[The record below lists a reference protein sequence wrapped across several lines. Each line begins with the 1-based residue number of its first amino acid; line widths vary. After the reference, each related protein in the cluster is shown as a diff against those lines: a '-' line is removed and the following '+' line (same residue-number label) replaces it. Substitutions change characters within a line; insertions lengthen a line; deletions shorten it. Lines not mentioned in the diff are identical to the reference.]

1 MNDKIQNNLPLQNKQ
16 TSTCFEI
23 TSVTC
28 TAVQQKLIPKSISK
42 SWLFPVVLLL
52 ELLGGCCMFV
62 KLWCMQKARGFIV
75 PEHFWTFF
83 SSKERLITKIQ
94 SQFPKFI
101 GPCLSPK
108 NFHSTSLKSFMFQAL
123 LVDANRCTCEWLC
136 DFSWNCPFEC
146 WIFQNT
152 GFSKLRMWKWINGK
166 VHDQNFG

>member
-101 GPCLSPK
+101 FLTTFKLAQLYSNHFCIKCCRSVQITVRANGRVIFLKNQILS
-108 NFHSTSLKSFMFQAL
+108 SKSFTLF
-123 LVDANRCTCEWLC
+123 RWL
-136 DFSWNCPFEC
+136 
-146 WIFQNT
+146 I
-152 GFSKLRMWKWINGK
+152 
-166 VHDQNFG
+166 H